1 MPQLESTPR
10 AYNEVTEENV
20 IGASSVHLRSSD
32 EAPYCDFQF
41 EVVRPNLFRA
51 TFAAKGHPLPPWP
64 SAKEPESQAH
74 SIDISSY
81 RPDSQSVVF
90 DVGDVT
96 ASVEWADTPIVS
108 LGWKGASEPLHRDL
122 ESRSYVFDGPGIAHY
137 TKHDR
142 NALHVGL
149 GEKAAPMDL
158 TGRHF
163 QLSASDCFGYD
174 VHKTDPL
181 YKHLPLLIKATP
193 EGCAAIFSTTHS
205 RGSWSVGSEIDG
217 LWGHYKV
224 YRQDYGGLEEYLIIG
239 KTLREVVKTYAEL
252 VGFPLLVPKWAFG
265 YISGGYQYCMGDDP
279 PAAQQLLAFAEK
291 LKEHDIPCSA
301 HQMSSGYS
309 ISEIEPKVRN
319 VFNWNRHRFPDPEK
333 WIVDYHSRGLRLLT
347 NIKPFVLKSHP
358 DYQYLKENNGLFT
371 GMDGKTATMR
381 LWSAGGGESGDGSHI
396 DFTSEAAFQWWF
408 KGVQELKKKGIDA
421 MWNDNNEYVLPND
434 SWTLALQDPVSSV
447 ERTVPNSLGL
457 WGRAVHTELMGKASY
472 DALLSVAPNERP
484 FVLTRSATARTM
496 RYCGSTWSG
505 DNVTSWESMKGANAL
520 SLNAGMSLLQC
531 SGHDIGGFEGEQ
543 WF

>member
-10 AYNEVTEENV
+10 AYVEVAEATTAR
-20 IGASSVHLRSSD
+20 ASSIQLRSTNNAFYFD
-32 EAPYCDFQF
+32 YRF
-41 EVVRPNLFRA
+41 EVIRSNLFRV
-51 TFAAKGHPLPPWP
+51 TFTSESHPLPPWP
-64 SAKEPESQAH
+64 SAKEPKSP
-74 SIDISSY
+74 SDSLKFSSY
-81 RPDSQSVVF
+81 RPDDRSIVF
-90 DVGDVT
+90 DVEDVT

-108 LGWKGASEPLHRDL
+108 LGWKGTPEPLHRDL
-122 ESRSYVFDGPGIAHY
+122 ESRSYVCDGPGVAHY

-193 EGCAAIFSTTHS
+193 DGCIAIFSTTHG

-239 KTLREVVKTYAEL
+239 KTLSDVVKTYAEL

-279 PAAQQLLAFAEK
+279 PAAEQLLAFADK
-291 LKEHDIPCSA
+291 LKAHDIPCSA

-309 ISEIEPKVRN
+309 ISEREPKVRN
-319 VFNWNRHRFPDPEK
+319 VFNWNRHRFPDPEN
-333 WIVDYHSRGLRLLT
+333 WIAEYHSRGIRLLT

-358 DYQYLKENNGLFT
+358 DYQYLKERNGLFT
-371 GMDGKTATMR
+371 EQDRSTATMR
-381 LWSAGGGESGDGSHI
+381 LWSAGGGENGDGSHI
-396 DFTSEAAFQWWF
+396 DFTSRAAFQWWF
-408 KGVQELKKKGIDA
+408 EGVQELKKQGIDA

-434 SWTLALQDPVSSV
+434 SWALALEESVSRFDP
-447 ERTVPNSLGL
+447 TVPNSLGL
-457 WGRAVHTELMGKASY
+457 WGRAMHTELMGKASH

-484 FVLTRSATARTM
+484 FVLTRSATAGTM
-496 RYCGSTWSG
+496 RFCASTWSG
-505 DNVTSWESMKGANAL
+505 DNVTSWASMKGANAL

-531 SGHDIGGFEGEQ
+531 SGHDIGGFEGG
-543 WF
+543 